1 MSIMTEEELRWAF
14 APILDDLGERST
26 VADRFID
33 KNVYRL
39 YIATLWAN
47 VVLNPADAGI
57 TEDDLESL
65 HNVVNERL
73 AEVIGREASI
83 IECFRFI
90 SSKAGEAAMA
100 ESRLSSTH
108 RDLLTYFSSMILDP
122 DGHRRWMQKLNEDS
136 DA

>member
-1 MSIMTEEELRWAF
+1 MTRDELRWAF
-14 APILDDLGERST
+14 APVLDDIGERST

-47 VVLNPADAGI
+47 VVLNPDDAGI
-57 TEDDLESL
+57 GEPDLELL
-65 HNVVNERL
+65 HDVVNERL
-73 AEVIGREASI
+73 REILGEEASI
-83 IECFRFI
+83 SGCFRFI

-100 ESRLSSTH
+100 EARLSSTH

-122 DGHRRWMQKLNEDS
+122 EGHKRWMRSLTEKNGP
-136 DA
+136 